1 MKKNKGFTLIEIIV
15 AIVIVGIVG
24 ICVIQLSLHKIR
36 IDKQTAQNIEIS
48 NKVIEIFNIFSADPS
63 TFQQLYQD
71 YYDETTGTYKVYF
84 VSSQSSYYQLTYK
97 DYLENNQYYQLDVE
111 VIVAGIPYKVNDI
124 EKWTRKIYYGG

>member
-1 MKKNKGFTLIEIIV
+1 MKQNKGFTLIEVIV

-36 IDKQTAQNIEIS
+36 IDKQTTQNIEIS
-48 NKVIEIFNIFSADPS
+48 NKVIEIFNTFSADPGM
-63 TFQQLYQD
+63 FKQLYQA

-97 DYLENNQYYQLDVE
+97 DYRENNQYYQLDVE
-111 VIVAGIPYKVNDI
+111 VIVGGNLYKVNDV